1 MLSRYIES
9 SMNYVKYLQF
19 YMLGNAGYSY
29 QLSTMF
35 FLLHVYNWIS
45 NTLFGITLGGGV
57 QETIISSLTHE
68 LAVNF

>member
-1 MLSRYIES
+1 MFFCLSLSMLSRYIES

-35 FLLHVYNWIS
+35 FFIACL
-45 NTLFGITLGGGV
+45 
-57 QETIISSLTHE
+57 QMD
-68 LAVNF
+68 